1 MASKGIYNQ
10 TYFENNPEERDRE
23 GVLYGIVLVNTKT
36 FQRECIKVGI
46 ASGKDWRHIIKRSR
60 GFKGYDIRIQKVWSS
75 TLYNVWAHEVYLH
88 EIYKDDKHVPMFK
101 FGGHTECFK
110 IDSLIL
116 QDFPKNKS

>member
-1 MASKGIYNQ
+1 MSKGIYNE
-10 TYFENNPEERDRE
+10 TYFTNNPEERDKE

-36 FQRECIKVGI
+36 FERECIKVGI

-60 GFKGYDIRIQKVWSS
+60 GFRGYDIRIQKVWSS
-75 TLYNVWAHEVYLH
+75 TLYNVWAHELYLH
-88 EIYKDDKHVPMFK
+88 EMYKHDKYVPMFK